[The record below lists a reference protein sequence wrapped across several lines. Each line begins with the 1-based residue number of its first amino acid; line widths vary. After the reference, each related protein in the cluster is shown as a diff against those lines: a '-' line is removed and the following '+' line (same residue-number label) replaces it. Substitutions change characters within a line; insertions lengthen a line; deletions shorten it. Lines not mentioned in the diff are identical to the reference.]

1 MAALEQV
8 SVSKSAIEGGD
19 SRARVRP
26 EDVLVTRVLV
36 QV

>member
-8 SVSKSAIEGGD
+8 SVSKSAMGGD

-26 EDVLVTRVLV
+26 QGVLVT
-36 QV
+36 